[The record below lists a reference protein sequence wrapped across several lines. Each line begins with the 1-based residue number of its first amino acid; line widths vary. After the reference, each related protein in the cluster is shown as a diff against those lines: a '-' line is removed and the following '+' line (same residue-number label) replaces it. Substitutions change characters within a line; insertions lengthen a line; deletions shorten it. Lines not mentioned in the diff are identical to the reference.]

1 MLLTLAVGVWADAP
15 NKWLGRAMTIAH
27 LNCSVLTV
35 LTLPILLTIR
45 AGVLWDTRGITVSWQ
60 QVINCSVPANISATL
75 FSQRSTQHSLNISR
89 KSLFEEEFSARM
101 SVFVYYF

>member
-1 MLLTLAVGVWADAP
+1 MLLTLVVGVWADAP
-15 NKWLGRAMTIAH
+15 NKRLGRAMTIAH

-60 QVINCSVPANISATL
+60 QVINCVYLRTFQPHY
-75 FSQRSTQHSLNISR
+75 FRTQHSLNISR
-89 KSLFEEEFSARM
+89 KSLFEAEFSARV
-101 SVFVYYF
+101 SVFVYSF